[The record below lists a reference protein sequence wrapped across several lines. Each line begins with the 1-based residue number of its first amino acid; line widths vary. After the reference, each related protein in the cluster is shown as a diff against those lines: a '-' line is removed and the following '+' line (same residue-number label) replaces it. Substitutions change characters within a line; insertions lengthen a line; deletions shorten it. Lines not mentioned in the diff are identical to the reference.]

1 MQLLEVVLENVAW
14 SRNRVSP
21 LPILDRRAHGRLSDP
36 VAGHPTGSADRV
48 TRRGSCGQPRTDLR
62 DRPGAR
68 LPHTTHHADAGT
80 QTPVE
85 ILWVCGSEVPILDR
99 RAHPAQRSGCR
110 APDGLRRSRD
120 RAVTRVDSR
129 APTGMANTARLPDTT
144 HRADAGARAPVGTW
158 SWLPRTARQQLH
170 PDDFARIS
178 LGHHRSQSTM
188 LVRIAFELIHPSH
201 DVGTARPTWVRSSEL
216 RPDLSDPRGRA
227 AWPTLPIH
235 VSALSEFTSA
245 RSPCNCGRSFS
256 KVSRGTGIASR
267 RCPSSTD
274 ERIPGS
280 ATRMPGTRRA
290 PPIA

>member
-1 MQLLEVVLENVAW
+1 LLDPRGCAPPSFV
-14 SRNRVSP
+14 
-21 LPILDRRAHGRLSDP
+21 PICSTTWARCVTGPSDP
-36 VAGHPTGSADRV
+36 CERARVHRVRRPTWARSHATTGGRTRKCRVEPKSHLAVTDPRPTSAWPAQRP
-48 TRRGSCGQPRTDLR
+48 SCRAPDGLCRSRDAPWLVWTARTDLR

-68 LPHTTHHADAGT
+68 LPHTTHHAEAVT

-129 APTGMANTARLPDTT
+129 APTGMANTARLPDTI

-216 RPDLSDPRGRA
+216 RPDLSDPR
-227 AWPTLPIH
+227 L
-235 VSALSEFTSA
+235 
-245 RSPCNCGRSFS
+245 
-256 KVSRGTGIASR
+256 
-267 RCPSSTD
+267 
-274 ERIPGS
+274 
-280 ATRMPGTRRA
+280 
-290 PPIA
+290 